1 MQDIGLIYKITN
13 IVNNRCYIGKTI
25 QELKD
30 RIHDH
35 FSKWSN
41 CKKLKEA
48 INTYGKKMFII
59 EVLQDNIPYSELDL
73 LETFYIDKYNSIEE
87 GYNIKNGNRNF
98 RGRKTHSIP
107 QEVKD
112 AIIMEY
118 KNGVSPLLI
127 AEHFK
132 LGLTSVYNTLANI
145 PKRRNKG
152 GFNSKAKIDI
162 GKLIEFK
169 RQGKKTSF
177 IAHYFNVSKSS
188 VKRMVNRH
196 KDIIFP
202 RVSNILAG
210 KAEDEDVL

>member
-98 RGRKTHSIP
+98 RGRKTHSIS

-169 RQGKKTSF
+169 RQVKKTSF